1 VEIMSNSVI
10 LEHQVQDPRVL
21 LDWRLGSL
29 LRKAVF
35 EHFVP
40 KKCARQSNYSRGL
53 GGTHFLRVSI
63 VPLGARHAWPFEE
76 MQLYGAWLALP
87 VFSNA
92 VEAPSLIKTC

>member
-1 VEIMSNSVI
+1 MSNSVI

-21 LDWRLGSL
+21 LDWRLGPL

-63 VPLGARHAWPFEE
+63 VPLGARHAWAVR
-76 MQLYGAWLALP
+76 GNAALWN
-87 VFSNA
+87 VA
-92 VEAPSLIKTC
+92 RAPGLLERR